1 MKTEDIKVMETE
13 DWRNTPPQYNNLT
26 DSRTVEWG
34 IVQELIGIKEESMA
48 LAELANNLNIYL
60 VNGLQQGS
68 IKDWETIA
76 QLISQFEEEVE
87 QKMEAISV
95 KFY

>member
-1 MKTEDIKVMETE
+1 
-13 DWRNTPPQYNNLT
+13 
-26 DSRTVEWG
+26 
-34 IVQELIGIKEESMA
+34 MA

-87 QKMEAISV
+87 QKMEAISD